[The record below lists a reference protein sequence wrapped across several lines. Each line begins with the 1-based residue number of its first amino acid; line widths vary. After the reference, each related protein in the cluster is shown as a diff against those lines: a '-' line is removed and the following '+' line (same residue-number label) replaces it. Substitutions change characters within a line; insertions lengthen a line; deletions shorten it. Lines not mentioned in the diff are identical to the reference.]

1 MWEKGLDIFGNLS
14 ILSRETVLSKY
25 PNLPEMIAQRT
36 TPGILIFMASGE
48 PVYINAEAREVLLSM
63 GTNGHSTRQQQE
75 TAVSIPETVTNLCNQ
90 LKRMV
95 SSNKPEL
102 TGSGPARTPSIL
114 ALSSTG
120 PDVHSFRAFFL
131 SNNHY
136 NPSGGGY
143 IFVLVERTS
152 PSKKINIQKAAK
164 IFRLSKREIEVLELV
179 VQGLKNKEIAQRLC
193 ISVYTIEDHIKK
205 IMKKMQAGNRTSI
218 IAKLL
223 EA

>member
-1 MWEKGLDIFGNLS
+1 MWDKGLDIFGNLS

-36 TPGILIFMASGE
+36 TPGILIFMAGGE
-48 PVYINAEAREVLLSM
+48 PLYINAEAREVLLSM
-63 GTNGHSTRQQQE
+63 GIKGHSTRQQQE

-120 PDVHSFRAFFL
+120 TDVYSFRAFFL

-143 IFVLVERTS
+143 ILVLVERAS
-152 PSKKINIQKAAK
+152 PSKKINVQKAAK
-164 IFRLSKREIEVLELV
+164 IFRLSRRETEVLELV
-179 VQGLKNKEIAQRLC
+179 LQGLKNKEIAPRLC
-193 ISVYTIEDHIKK
+193 VCVYTIEDHIKK
-205 IMKKMQAGNRTSI
+205 IMKKMQVGNRTSI
-218 IAKLL
+218 FAKLL
-223 EA
+223 ES